1 MALAGVDAV
10 IVQVRQPAALPR
22 CLLLALA
29 VDIIG
34 CAGAVNIYCHI
45 GPPSPASPPQDL
57 GVVEL
62 IRRVAPGLPIHG
74 STQMSITS
82 PEGAQFAQQR
92 GVSRVVVGR
101 ELSVRDISK
110 VSAGSSAEVEAFVHG
125 ALCVSYSG
133 QCFSSEAW
141 GGRSANR
148 GQCAQA
154 CRLPY
159 GLIVNGIIEQLGD
172 VQYLL
177 SPQDLAAVELVP
189 QLIQAG
195 VGCFKIEGG
204 SPLPLR
210 QPGWLPGWQLQ
221 WG

>member
-1 MALAGVDAV
+1 M
-10 IVQVRQPAALPR
+10 
-22 CLLLALA
+22 
-29 VDIIG
+29 
-34 CAGAVNIYCHI
+34 
-45 GPPSPASPPQDL
+45 
-57 GVVEL
+57 EL
-62 IRRVAPGLPIHG
+62 ISRVAPSLPIHG

-82 PEGAQFAQQR
+82 PEGAQFALQR

-159 GLIVNGIIEQLGD
+159 GLIVNGVIEELGD

-189 QLIQAG
+189 ELIQAG

-204 SPLPLR
+204 SPLPPCQL
-210 QPGWLPGWQLQ
+210 GCLTGNCAGALPG
-221 WG
+221 GAAED